1 MCLYGDKKRNEK
13 EERARERQRD
23 YLVCLLSGLAWL
35 VLVLFSLGWYSWLGL
50 VLLSLLVW
58 IGLQGWLSWSVCWV
72 GCLVWVSLVGWFA
85 CLIWLDWVC
94 LIGLVGLGWFN
105 WVVLGGL
112 LFKLV
117 MFGFVSLVCIGL
129 FVFIRLVG
137 NWFVWWVVY
146 TVYWSFACFFF
157 FLLG

>member
-1 MCLYGDKKRNEK
+1 MFG
-13 EERARERQRD
+13 
-23 YLVCLLSGLAWL
+23 LVCRDGQVGGFAGLVVWFGLVWL
-35 VLVLFSLGWYSWLGL
+35 VGL
-50 VLLSLLVW
+50 L
-58 IGLQGWLSWSVCWV
+58 
-72 GCLVWVSLVGWFA
+72 
-85 CLIWLDWVC
+85 WLDWVC

-146 TVYWSFACFFF
+146 TVYWSVIFVWFAWLICLAGLFHW
-157 FLLG
+157 LD